1 MSRIVEKNQPANVG
15 NIESSNSALSS
26 PPVHIAI
33 VLAVHN
39 TKESPNTLT
48 AVLAPKTELEEVQR
62 KWGFKGEVF
71 QRRLKSDDEVYFCVP
86 LNKEQHLFLPN
97 NVVR

>member
-1 MSRIVEKNQPANVG
+1 MAGIAKKNEQANVG
-15 NIESSNSALSS
+15 NIELSNSALSS
-26 PPVHIAI
+26 PTSHKAI

-39 TKESPNTLT
+39 TKENPNTLS

-62 KWGFKGEVF
+62 EWGFKGEVF

>member
-1 MSRIVEKNQPANVG
+1 MSEILNQV
-15 NIESSNSALSS
+15 IL
-26 PPVHIAI
+26 HKAI

-39 TKESPNTLT
+39 TKESPNTLL
-48 AVLAPKTELEEVQR
+48 AILAPKTELEEVER
-62 KWGFKGEVF
+62 EWDSKGEVF

>member
-1 MSRIVEKNQPANVG
+1 MAGVVKKNEQANVG
-15 NIESSNSALSS
+15 NIEPSNSALSS
-26 PPVHIAI
+26 PTAHTAI

-39 TKESPNTLT
+39 TKESPNTLS
-48 AVLAPKTELEEVQR
+48 AVLAPKTELKKVQR
-62 KWGFKGEVF
+62 KWDCEGEVF